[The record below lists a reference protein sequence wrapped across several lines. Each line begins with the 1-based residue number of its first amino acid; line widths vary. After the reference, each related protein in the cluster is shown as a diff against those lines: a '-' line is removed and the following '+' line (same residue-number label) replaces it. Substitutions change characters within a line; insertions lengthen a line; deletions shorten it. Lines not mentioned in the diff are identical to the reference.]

1 VKKKVHY
8 KSIDTAAVHAGEE
21 LNITNAIVPP
31 VWLSSNYKE
40 TSIEHLA
47 KISAEDRPLKF
58 YTRYNNPL
66 SNQLSKQIAVLA
78 QTEDAVVLCSG
89 MAAISSAIIC
99 TLKSGDHIIAQKNL
113 YAGTLK
119 LLRDILPSFGVT
131 TTFVEQENN
140 EEFKNAVKKNTRLIY
155 VETPSNPLM
164 KITDLKFIGNLG
176 IKKGII
182 TMIDNT
188 FASPVNQ
195 SPVEFG
201 IDVIIESCTKY
212 LGGHYDLLAG
222 VICGKKDFIF
232 KAWDYAHIVG
242 HSLSPFDASL
252 LMRGIK
258 TLSLRVKKQNEN
270 AVLLAEYL
278 SRHKKVNKVYY
289 PGLKSFSQHELA
301 KSQMKGFG
309 GMLSF
314 ELKADYKKTK
324 KFLEGLKI
332 CKISVSLGGVE
343 TLVTLPVSMWKPYYN
358 KKQLVAIGLSDS
370 LIRMSAGIENINDLI
385 SDIENGLKKI

>member
-1 VKKKVHY
+1 VKKTVHY
-8 KSIDTAAVHAGEE
+8 KSIETASVHAGEE
-21 LNITNAIVPP
+21 FNITNAIVPP

-40 TSIEHLA
+40 SSIEHLA

-58 YTRYNNPL
+58 YPRYNNPL
-66 SNQLSKQIAVLA
+66 SNQLSKQIAFLA
-78 QTEDAVVLCSG
+78 QTEDAVVLSSG
-89 MAAISSAIIC
+89 MAAISSAITC

-140 EEFKNAVKKNTRLIY
+140 KEFMDAVMKDTRLIY

-164 KITDLKFIGNLG
+164 KITDLKFISNLG
-176 IKKGII
+176 RKKGIM

-195 SPVEFG
+195 CPAEFG
-201 IDVIIESCTKY
+201 IDVIMESCTKY

-270 AVLLAEYL
+270 AGLLAEYL
-278 SRHKKVNKVYY
+278 SLHKKVNRVYY
-289 PGLKSFSQHELA
+289 PGLKSFSQYSLA
-301 KSQMKGFG
+301 KSQMKGYG

-332 CKISVSLGGVE
+332 CKISVSLGGIE

-358 KKQLVAIGLSDS
+358 KNQLDAIGLSDS

-385 SDIENGLKKI
+385 LDIENGLKKI

>member
-1 VKKKVHY
+1 MKKKAHY
-8 KSIDTAAVHAGEE
+8 KNIETTAVHAGEE
-21 LNITNAIVPP
+21 LNISNAIVPP
-31 VWLSSNYKE
+31 IWLSSNYKE

-47 KISAEDRPLKF
+47 KISAEDRPVKF
-58 YTRYNNPL
+58 YPRYNNPL
-66 SNQLSKQIAVLA
+66 SNQLSKQLA
-78 QTEDAVVLCSG
+78 ALEHTEDALVLCSG
-89 MAAISSAIIC
+89 MAAISSAITC

-140 EEFKNAVKKNTRLIY
+140 NEFLNAVKGNTKLIY
-155 VETPSNPLM
+155 IETPSNPLM
-164 KITDLKFIGNLG
+164 KITDLKFISRLG
-176 IKKGII
+176 RKKGLI
-182 TMIDNT
+182 TIIDNT

-195 SPVEFG
+195 TPSEFG

-252 LMRGIK
+252 LLRGIK
-258 TLSLRVKKQNEN
+258 TLSLRVNKQNEN
-270 AVLLAEYL
+270 AGMLAEYL

-289 PGLKSFSQHELA
+289 PGLKSFSQHDLA

-309 GMLSF
+309 GMISF

-324 KFLEGLKI
+324 KFLEGLKV
-332 CKISVSLGGVE
+332 CKISVSLGGIE

-358 KKQLVAIGLSDS
+358 KKQLKAIGLSDS
-370 LIRMSAGIENINDLI
+370 LIRMSAGIENFNDLF
-385 SDIENGLKKI
+385 SDIENGLKEI

>member
-1 VKKKVHY
+1 LKKRAF
-8 KSIDTAAVHAGEE
+8 KSIDTAVVHAGEE

-31 VWLSSNYKE
+31 VWLSSNYRE

-47 KISAEDRPLKF
+47 KISAEDRPIKF
-58 YTRYNNPL
+58 YPRYNNPL

-89 MAAISSAIIC
+89 MAAISSAITC
-99 TLKSGDHIIAQKNL
+99 KLKSGDHIVAQKNL

-119 LLRDILPSFGVT
+119 LLRDILPSFGIT

-140 EEFKNAVKKNTRLIY
+140 KDFENAVNKNTRLIY
-155 VETPSNPLM
+155 IETPSNPLM

-176 IKKGII
+176 GKKGIM

-195 SPVEFG
+195 IPIEFR

-270 AVLLAEYL
+270 AAELSGYL
-278 SRHKKVNKVYY
+278 SRHKKISRVYY
-289 PGLKSFSQHELA
+289 PGLKSFSQYELA

-324 KFLEGLKI
+324 KFLESLKI

-358 KKQLVAIGLSDS
+358 KKQLDAIGLSDS